1 MYRIDDDSY
10 ELLQLDVSEP
20 IVFQGDNK
28 NLQQTFSEK
37 NKQVILLV
45 VPKEVS
51 LYCSANIEW
60 TEPVFYLIDGFYR
73 HE

>member
-1 MYRIDDDSY
+1 MWIQIQMNGTRIDNDSY
-10 ELLQLDVSEP
+10 ELLELDVSEP

-51 LYCSANIEW
+51 LYSSANIE
-60 TEPVFYLIDGFYR
+60 
-73 HE
+73 

>member
-1 MYRIDDDSY
+1 MVRIDDDSY
-10 ELLQLDVSEP
+10 ELLELDVSEP
-20 IVFQGDNK
+20 IVFQENNK

-51 LYCSANIEW
+51 LYCSANIE
-60 TEPVFYLIDGFYR
+60 
-73 HE
+73 